1 MVTAKRTAVWSCRTW
16 GEIAAHVR
24 TAVVASASESATAES
39 AATIIVAVAF
49 YTTVIERTVAEVA
62 VSGYCGA
69 GAALALHI
77 AERLSATVI
86 ATVETVS
93 HSHSWLTASERSA
106 V

>member
-1 MVTAKRTAVWSCRTW
+1 MNA
-16 GEIAAHVR
+16 E
-24 TAVVASASESATAES
+24 SATSESA
-39 AATIIVAVAF
+39 AAIIVAVAF

-69 GAALALHI
+69 GAALSLHV

-86 ATVETVS
+86 TTVETVS
-93 HSHSWLTASERSA
+93 HSHSWLTASEWSA